1 MLCVVYCFGVL
12 CSNVLYVCNTYICT
26 FINLSHIFI
35 VFSHHKFDSSH
46 PGICF
51 LGDPWQENVTSD
63 GGTISWQE
71 IGFEMHIPPGAV
83 PEEMTMKLRVRPCLS
98 GPFHLPREHQLASPV
113 YLITPAFEFIK
124 DVRLSI
130 AHFAGLD
137 SSSDCDS
144 MTFITS
150 SSKPKYDPQAKYV
163 FNVLS
168 GGIFKKKEHHG
179 VIYLKHFCLTGAAK
193 QTSATSD
200 AGAQSEARNGNYARK
215 LNTAVFHKTSLH
227 HIPPQY
233 LLQILS
239 MITLFSCTKAI

>member
-1 MLCVVYCFGVL
+1 M
-12 CSNVLYVCNTYICT
+12 
-26 FINLSHIFI
+26 
-35 VFSHHKFDSSH
+35 
-46 PGICF
+46 
-51 LGDPWQENVTSD
+51 TSD

-83 PEEMTMKLRVRPCLS
+83 PEGTTMKLRVRPCLS

-137 SSSDCDS
+137 TSSDCDS

-163 FNVLS
+163 FKVLS
-168 GGIFKKKEHHG
+168 GGVFEKKEHHG

-193 QTSATSD
+193 QTSPTSV
-200 AGAQSEARNGNYARK
+200 AETQSEAKKGKYA
-215 LNTAVFHKTSLH
+215 
-227 HIPPQY
+227 
-233 LLQILS
+233 
-239 MITLFSCTKAI
+239 